1 MKSQVFHDITF
12 PMTTFFQN
20 YLHLLDRA
28 LTVAGAEEHLRCK
41 LMTPKHVHE
50 MQVPVRRDDGSSVE
64 LHMYRVQFNDD
75 RGPFKGGIRFHPQTD
90 LEEVK
95 ALAALMAI
103 KCAVLDIPFGGA
115 KGGVTVDPRG
125 LTTGE
130 LRRVAEAYI
139 DAMAPYLGPDQDIP
153 APDVQTNEQIMAWML
168 SRYEEKVGHQ
178 APAMITGKPLALGG
192 SQVRSHATA
201 LGGVYTLEAYFADRQ
216 METAGKTVAIQGF
229 GNAGSYAALLLAELG
244 MRVTAAADSSATL
257 LRDEGIDVHAL
268 AAWKKSGK
276 SLKAFGEEHEGY
288 TVMPADW
295 VLFHTVDVLVPAA
308 LENAITKHNA
318 RQIRAKIILELAN
331 GPVTMEADDLLEA
344 QGVVVLP
351 DVLANAGGV
360 TVSYFEWVQGRSG
373 DRWEAEEVRQR
384 LQRKMDRA
392 YRETAAYAKERG
404 VTLRTGAF
412 LLALR
417 RLEEAARL
425 RDAGL

>member
-1 MKSQVFHDITF
+1 
-12 PMTTFFQN
+12 MTTFFHN
-20 YLHLLDRA
+20 YLGLLERA
-28 LTVAGAEEHLRCK
+28 FTVAGTEEEVKKK
-41 LMTPKHVHE
+41 LMEPKHIHE
-50 MQVPVRRDDGSSVE
+50 VRVPVLRDDGTPME

-115 KGGVTVDPRG
+115 KGGVTIDPRG
-125 LTTGE
+125 LSTGE
-130 LRRVAEAYI
+130 LRRVAEAYM
-139 DAMAPYLGPDQDIP
+139 DAMAPYLGPDKDIP

-168 SRYEEKVGHQ
+168 TRYEEIVGHQ
-178 APAMITGKPLALGG
+178 SPAVITGKPLALGG

-201 LGGVYTLEAYFADRQ
+201 LGGVYTLEAYFSDRQ
-216 METAGKTVAIQGF
+216 ESMAGKTVAIQGF
-229 GNAGSYAALLLAELG
+229 GNAGSYAALLLADLG
-244 MRVTAAADSSATL
+244 MRITAAADSSATL
-257 LRDEGIDVHAL
+257 IHDDGIDVQTL

-276 SLKAFGEEHEGY
+276 SLKAFGEAQEGY

-295 VLFHTVDVLVPAA
+295 VLYHDVDVLVPAA

-331 GPVTMEADDLLEA
+331 GPITLDADDLLDA
-344 QGVVVLP
+344 QGVVIIP

-373 DRWEAEEVRQR
+373 ERWAGEDVRQR
-384 LQRKMDRA
+384 LRAKMDQA
-392 YRETAAYAKERG
+392 YRDTANHAKERG

-425 RDAGL
+425 RDAGR